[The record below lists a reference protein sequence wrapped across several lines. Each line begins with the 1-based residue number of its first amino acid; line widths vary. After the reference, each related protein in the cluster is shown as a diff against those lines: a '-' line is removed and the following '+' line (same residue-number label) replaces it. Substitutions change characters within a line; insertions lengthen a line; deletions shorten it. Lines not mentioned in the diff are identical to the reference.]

1 MHYQRIALIL
11 IVLLAVAMN
20 AATNIVP
27 APHLPQRQTKMM
39 HLGNVI
45 LLQQRH
51 KVLGGGTNSPPMQP
65 SLRRQNSPHTWCYVI
80 RTQHHQPTTPG
91 TETIQTEGPHHE

>member
-1 MHYQRIALIL
+1 MHYQRITLIF
-11 IVLLAVAMN
+11 IILLAVAVN

-27 APHLPQRQTKMM
+27 VPHLPQRQTKTM

-45 LLQQRH
+45 LLRQHQ
-51 KVLGGGTNSPPMQP
+51 KVLGGGANSPLMQP
-65 SLRRQNSPHTWCYVI
+65 SLHCQNSRQTWCYVV

-91 TETIQTEGPHHE
+91 AETIRTEGPHHE

>member
-1 MHYQRIALIL
+1 MQYQRIVLIL
-11 IVLLAVAMN
+11 IVLLAVAVN

-27 APHLPQRQTKMM
+27 VPHPPQCQTKMM

-45 LLQQRH
+45 LLQRRQ
-51 KVLGGGTNSPPMQP
+51 KVLGGGANSPPMQP
-65 SLRRQNSPHTWCYVI
+65 SSHCQNSCQTLCYVV

-91 TETIQTEGPHHE
+91 AETIRTEGPHHE